1 VGVTGVRRILDNAAD
16 RALAASRVDWFD
28 EIGPAYWETPP
39 LIDPTPYEEFS
50 EEDAIRASLAIDGI
64 LAAHRQSSGGCRD

>member
-1 VGVTGVRRILDNAAD
+1 MSTTTQEASLSNAVKED
-16 RALAASRVDWFD
+16 RVDWFD